1 VRTNLKLLETLYMMR
16 DGAYLEH
23 LREMQKDT
31 DRKLRV
37 CADEVN
43 FRKLQGVSQV
53 LEELAAEIESAAMK
67 YSEAIEKER
76 AGEKG
81 KSANF
86 F

>member
-1 VRTNLKLLETLYMMR
+1 MKTNLKLIETLYLMR

-23 LREMQKDT
+23 LVEMQKDT

-43 FRKLQGVSQV
+43 FRKLQGVSQNI
-53 LEELAAEIESAAMK
+53 EELISEIESAATR
-67 YSEAIEKER
+67 YAEAIEKER
-76 AGEKG
+76 TGEKI
-81 KSANF
+81 KSTNF